1 LLKSNFLSFGCF
13 SRLLH
18 HRQSLFLHGWE
29 LLAKFLQILPFVEL
43 ALMEVAWQNSCAM
56 IEQRGKEEEGGYL
69 YPHSKWSRCSFRG
82 AG

>member
-1 LLKSNFLSFGCF
+1 MKRFGEDVDRCLLLRISKDQELWLGEEGDLANLDFL
-13 SRLLH
+13 
-18 HRQSLFLHGWE
+18 E
-29 LLAKFLQILPFVEL
+29 V